1 MRHLLPTAL
10 PLAALCLAAS
20 LAASNAR
27 AQGRCGTDETTVELL
42 ISRGAAVDSVAM
54 PNNDNIQ
61 ARSLGDPQ
69 NQLQQIAREALT
81 RSAQMRS
88 STLAAEAADLD
99 VEEARAG
106 SRPQVTVGASAMAV
120 GSRLSQSGITE
131 EDGGHAQTQLSVN
144 ATGPIYDGGRRSGL
158 TQYRQ
163 ELAGAADL
171 STASMRE
178 RVVLDAITYALER
191 NRLRLQIQVYQQY
204 VRKMSCLS
212 AALEQIVAQD
222 RGRASEL
229 VQARKNQ
236 RQAEI
241 SRDTAITTVRQ
252 IDARLRKIVGENVM
266 PWSGIGVPL
275 ASLPDFGE
283 ILRQIDNSNDVRQL
297 VAQAQAYDIYSKA
310 VAAGGGPQL
319 NWVVGGAAGK
329 GNEATSR
336 SWQAGVTLNW
346 TLYNGGGTTAA
357 AGAATKR
364 AEAIRQQL
372 DEVLNDRKAQAAQ
385 LREAAV
391 SAFDRAKTTAEV
403 LRDSDRVRNYTLE
416 QWSQLGRRSLFDV
429 MGAEAEHYNL
439 RVAYINALYDGFSAC
454 AQLRSLGSGLAEWL
468 VPAAH

>member
-1 MRHLLPTAL
+1 MRHLFPTAL

-20 LAASNAR
+20 MAANHAK
-27 AQGRCGTDETTVELL
+27 AQGRCGNDETTVELL

-54 PNNDNIQ
+54 PSNDNIQ

-69 NQLQQIAREALT
+69 NQLQQIAREALN

-88 STLAAEAADLD
+88 SGLAAEAADLD
-99 VEEARAG
+99 VEEASAA
-106 SRPQVTVGASAMAV
+106 SRPQVSVGASLMAV
-120 GSRLSQSGITE
+120 GSRLSQSGLTE
-131 EDGGHAQTQLSVN
+131 EDGGHAQSQLSLN
-144 ATGPIYDGGRRSGL
+144 ATGPIYDGGRRSSL
-158 TQYRQ
+158 TQYRK

-171 STASMRE
+171 STASLRE

-204 VRKMSCLS
+204 VRKMSCLT

-241 SRDTAITTVRQ
+241 SRDGAITTVRQ

-297 VAQAQAYDIYSKA
+297 VAQAQAYDVYSKA

-329 GNEATSR
+329 GNETTSR

-357 AGAATKR
+357 ANAATKR